1 MRFPPAL
8 RALDHRDFRLFW
20 FGQGISV
27 MGSWMQ
33 TVGQAWLVL
42 ELTGS
47 PFKLGL
53 VSALQFGPLLLF
65 SLVAGALIDRWPK
78 RRLVTGT
85 QLALMVPALTL
96 ALLSWTRVVQYWH
109 VAGLALTVGV
119 VNALDMP
126 SRQAIVA
133 EIVGRDDLLNAIAL
147 NSAIF
152 NAARVTGP
160 ALGGLLIAHYGVA
173 PAFLL
178 NGLSFA
184 PVVLALLAM
193 DHVAP
198 ARPSRH
204 TTIGQE
210 IGDGVRYALR
220 TPQVSLVLF
229 LVLAVSAFAINHN
242 VTVPLLAREVLG
254 LGAKGFGLLMASLGA
269 GALTGALLMA
279 LVSGRGRPR
288 PVALIV
294 PAVVVTS
301 GVLSLSA
308 VRQFHVAAAILFV
321 VGLSQIVFLT
331 SCNTT
336 VQVAVP
342 DELRGR
348 VVSVYMLVFA
358 GMTPVGAFLV
368 GAVAEAFGVPAAF
381 TFGGG
386 LALACVL
393 AQAGRFYR
401 ARGLT

>member
-1 MRFPPAL
+1 MRFPAGLHAL
-8 RALDHRDFRLFW
+8 NHRDFRLFW
-20 FGQGISV
+20 MGQGVSV

-42 ELTGS
+42 DLTGS

-53 VSALQFGPLLLF
+53 VSALQFGPLLIL

-78 RRLVTGT
+78 RRLVIGT
-85 QLALMVPALTL
+85 QIALMVPALTL

-109 VAGLALTVGV
+109 VAALALTIGV

-126 SRQAIVA
+126 TRQAIVA

-178 NGLSFA
+178 NGLSFV

-193 DHVAP
+193 HHSAP
-198 ARPSRH
+198 VRPPRE
-204 TTIGQE
+204 TTIRQE
-210 IGDGVRYALR
+210 IGDGLRYALR

-254 LGAKGFGLLMASLGA
+254 QGARGFGLLMSSLGA
-269 GALTGALLMA
+269 GALSGALIMA
-279 LVSGRGRPR
+279 LFSGRGRPK

-294 PAVVVTS
+294 PALIVTS
-301 GVLSLSA
+301 GVLSLAA
-308 VRQFHVAAAILFV
+308 VRQFRMAAVILFI

-336 VQVAVP
+336 VQIAVP

-348 VVSVYMLVFA
+348 VVSVYILVFA
-358 GMTPVGAFLV
+358 GMTPVGALLV
-368 GAVAEAFGVPAAF
+368 GAVAEAFGVPSACAL
-381 TFGGG
+381 GGG